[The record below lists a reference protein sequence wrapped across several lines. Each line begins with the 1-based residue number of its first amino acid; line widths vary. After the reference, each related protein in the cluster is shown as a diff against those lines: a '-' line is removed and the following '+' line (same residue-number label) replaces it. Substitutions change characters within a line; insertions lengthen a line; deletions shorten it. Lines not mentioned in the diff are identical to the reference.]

1 MHVCVCACVFLN
13 SCLKIPY
20 TIAVYLKVYFTLTCD
35 INMVRNHFD
44 SGGRSLFDDLR
55 ALLLRLDSSVK
66 FPCISMVCGRQGKA
80 CDWSKSLHRNE
91 MKQSKKYESGCVL

>member
-1 MHVCVCACVFLN
+1 MCVYVCVFLN

-66 FPCISMVCGRQGKA
+66 FLWFVGGKVRPVIGQSHCI
-80 CDWSKSLHRNE
+80 E
-91 MKQSKKYESGCVL
+91 MK